1 MKPKLFI
8 ISLLG
13 ILLFSMTSCP
23 GVNLDGGG
31 FLGWGLYVKT
41 NDSLLIECPDTHY
54 KKEGHPVTSNKEV
67 LWRTMEVHKDTFR
80 PGDNWIFSTD
90 LTNIEVHVYR
100 QTSKEDVRI
109 FFIHDNLYGNIYNP
123 DNSYNYHVLDSLMDV
138 YGVTMPAN
146 QSALILPVTSIW
158 SK

>member
-31 FLGWGLYVKT
+31 FFGWGLYVKT
-41 NDSLLIECPDTHY
+41 NDSLLVEYPEIARQNEHSI
-54 KKEGHPVTSNKEV
+54 TSDKEV
-67 LWRTMEVHKDTFR
+67 RWKTMEVHKDTFR
-80 PGDNWIFSTD
+80 PGANWIHGID
-90 LTNIEVHVYR
+90 LTNVEVHVYR
-100 QTSKEDVRI
+100 QTSKENVRI
-109 FFIHDNLYGNIYNP
+109 FFIHDNIYGNIYNP

-146 QSALILPVTSIW
+146 QSALILPITSIW